1 MSRGEKI
8 SVAMP
13 WSLSHYILLN
23 GFHPLYRALV
33 DHAPPSI
40 TLNAWD
46 NVKLHDRLAGDGA
59 TREVVLDAAKA
70 ARHTARR
77 SIAGPVSSAYQ
88 KYFWPP
94 NQALTSYLAGDIEFH
109 HTAPFP
115 SMERPFVFHCESFA
129 PVFLPLARQ
138 GGGAFKNPME
148 IREHYRRIFSNPLC
162 LGIFSHIPETLESL
176 RRFFSDPIIDGKLF
190 GSKIG
195 LSSNAFSDPDLPEKP
210 ALSRPR
216 FLFVNSANQNT
227 SNFFLRGGH
236 LVLRF
241 WKEFRTSGRDGL
253 LILRCGRPDNADLTE
268 YGVDVSF
275 LSAEIGRSIIWA
287 QDYLAI
293 HEMNALMANAH
304 FFLLPSA
311 SLHSV
316 SIMQAMTLGAVP
328 VVTDTIGTS
337 VYVTDVEHGI
347 VLQGMRSAIWHEDP
361 NTGILVDSYSRVPAL
376 DEAIVAQLTR
386 RVFDLL
392 DAPDEYDAVRK
403 RAMEHARNRFG
414 GKEYSCQ
421 FWNGVFNLYGAYT
434 KAAASTARPSG
445 KSIEGLRDCTLYG
458 DGWARVFESG
468 TQPMRRIFTGQ
479 STVTELG
486 GAILHTY
493 GNPEIELN
501 DWSVMAQYWNFG
513 APPMKFVITVD
524 ELNGV
529 YLNYSGE
536 ARVGIARKCTRLI
549 GKILMPFPE
558 LYSFAAMVLK
568 RLRRYH
574 RHLVFRLA
582 QWSPSVD
589 DSKAVQQPTDRTLD
603 EPMPRVPTLAQE
615 GYYGFNI
622 VHLQG
627 QFYAILQV
635 EGAFELEKIGTGH
648 YSRSF
653 SGQTMRAVQ
662 EAIQASLDA
671 DQAATSHLQPTGAET
686 AR

>member
-1 MSRGEKI
+1 MSGHQKF

-33 DHAPPSI
+33 DHAPPGI
-40 TLNAWD
+40 KLNAWD
-46 NVKLHDRLAGDGA
+46 NVKLHNRLASDAA
-59 TREVVLDAAKA
+59 TREGVLDAANE
-70 ARHTARR
+70 ARR
-77 SIAGPVSSAYQ
+77 TSRQSGAGPVGGAYQ

-94 NQALTSYLAGDIEFH
+94 NQTLTSQLAGDIEFH
-109 HTAPFP
+109 HTAPYP
-115 SMERPFVFHCESFA
+115 SLERPFVFHCESFA
-129 PVFLPLARQ
+129 PVFIPLARQ
-138 GGGAFKNPME
+138 GSGAFKFHLE
-148 IREHYRRIFSNPLC
+148 LREYYRRIFANPLC

-176 RRFFSDPIIDGKLF
+176 RRFFSDPVIDRKLI
-190 GSKIG
+190 GSRIG
-195 LSSNAFSDPDLPEKP
+195 LSANAIDDPALPEKP
-210 ALSRPR
+210 ALSRAR

-241 WKEFRTSGRDGL
+241 WKEFRASGRDGL
-253 LILRCGRPDNADLTE
+253 LMLRCGRPDDKDLTE

-275 LSAEIGRSIIWA
+275 VKAEIGGSIIWA
-287 QDYLAI
+287 QDYLAN

-304 FFLLPSA
+304 FFLLPSV

-316 SIMQAMTLGAVP
+316 SIMQAMTLGTVP
-328 VVTDTIGTS
+328 VVSDTIGTS
-337 VYVTDVEHGI
+337 VYVTDAEHGI
-347 VLQGMRSAIWHEDP
+347 VLQGVRNAIWHEDP
-361 NTGILVDSYSRVPAL
+361 NTGILVDSYGRAPAL
-376 DEAIVAQLTR
+376 DEAIVTQLTR
-386 RVFDLL
+386 RVFALL
-392 DAPDEYDAVRK
+392 DAPNEYDAVRR
-403 RAMEHARNRFG
+403 RAMGQARNRFD
-414 GKEYSCQ
+414 GKEYSSQ
-421 FWNGVFNLYGAYT
+421 FWNAVADLYGAY
-434 KAAASTARPSG
+434 KEAAASTARLPG
-445 KSIEGLRDCTLYG
+445 KSIEALRDCTLQG
-458 DGWARVFESG
+458 GGWARVFESG
-468 TQPMRRIFTGQ
+468 TQPMRRIFTSQ

-486 GAILHTY
+486 GAILHTF

-513 APPMKFVITVD
+513 APPMKFVNSLE
-524 ELNGV
+524 ELNGI

-536 ARVGIARKCTRLI
+536 GQVGIVRKCTRFI

-568 RLRRYH
+568 KLRRYH

-582 QWSPSVD
+582 QWSPSVEAT
-589 DSKAVQQPTDRTLD
+589 KAAQQPVDGTHD

-627 QFYAILQV
+627 QFYAILQG
-635 EGAFELEKIGTGH
+635 EGAFDREKVGTGH

-653 SGQTMRAVQ
+653 SGQTLRGVQ
-662 EAIQASLDA
+662 EAIHASLDA
-671 DQAATSHLQPTGAET
+671 DQAATPHLQATGAET